1 MSDVWPLAG
10 IQRRQPRGAARG
22 TSNPIDE
29 IAPTSVVKIGAGYKA
44 RLAKKQAK
52 LAETLD
58 QATIVLDLVA
68 DN

>member
-22 TSNPIDE
+22 TPIDE
-29 IAPTSVVKIGAGYKA
+29 IAPTSGAGYK

-52 LAETLD
+52 FVETLD
-58 QATIVLDLVA
+58 QAAIVLDLVG

>member
-22 TSNPIDE
+22 TSNPVDE
-29 IAPTSVVKIGAGYKA
+29 IAPTSGAGYK

-52 LAETLD
+52 FVETLD
-58 QATIVLDLVA
+58 QAAIVLDLVG
-68 DN
+68 DS